1 MVALKTLLTCIW
13 HVLRTMVA
21 MFMSLEIS
29 DRDYSVATNDPS
41 HH

>member
-21 MFMSLEIS
+21 MFMSLEI
-29 DRDYSVATNDPS
+29 RDYSVATNDPS